1 MEKMS
6 EERIAEIQQE
16 LSNNVDKENDFLK
29 EIEKLSASIAHRL
42 LKDNHTRESFMG
54 TEYIFNLVCD
64 KSKKQITVMRTDPVK
79 LSIGMG
85 HYRPGIFVGEWD
97 DRFTLEENVYV
108 VVKAALCSKAGI
120 INVEELN

>member
-42 LKDNHTRESFMG
+42 LRDNHTRESFMG

>member
-42 LKDNHTRESFMG
+42 LKNNHTRESFMG
-54 TEYIFNLVCD
+54 TEYIFNLVYD

>member
-6 EERIAEIQQE
+6 EERIAEIQRE

>member
-42 LKDNHTRESFMG
+42 LKNNHTRESFMG

-64 KSKKQITVMRTDPVK
+64 KSKKQITVMRTDPIK

>member
-29 EIEKLSASIAHRL
+29 EIERLSASIAHRL

-54 TEYIFNLVCD
+54 TEYIFNLVYD

-108 VVKAALCSKAGI
+108 VVKAAICSKAGI

>member
-16 LSNNVDKENDFLK
+16 LSNKVDKENDFLK

-54 TEYIFNLVCD
+54 TEYIFNLICD

-79 LSIGMG
+79 FSLGMG

-120 INVEELN
+120 INIEELN

>member
-29 EIEKLSASIAHRL
+29 EIEKLSVSIAHRL
-42 LKDNHTRESFMG
+42 LKNNHTRESFMG

>member
-6 EERIAEIQQE
+6 EERIAEIQQK

-42 LKDNHTRESFMG
+42 LKNNHTRESFMG
-54 TEYIFNLVCD
+54 TEYIFNLICD

>member
-6 EERIAEIQQE
+6 EERIAEIQRE

-97 DRFTLEENVYV
+97 DCFTLEENVYV